1 MKQATKIVLI
11 NAAIAVVIALM
22 SFMSESHV
30 QSSEF
35 FVWLGLSCLGIGLL
49 DLVIAVILF
58 IAGPTNYNAGKG
70 FLLSSGILIL
80 TGFAVCGGSLGIM
93 H

>member
-35 FVWLGLSCLGIGLL
+35 FAWLGLSCLGIGLL

-58 IAGPTNYNAGKG
+58 IAGPSNYNMGKG

-80 TGFAVCGGSLGIM
+80 TGFAVCGGALGIM
-93 H
+93 R